1 MNDLSLD
8 WAYRMAA
15 TIVINL
21 RRDHP
26 QLNELGAIKVAWG
39 TLKDSH
45 PHHKD
50 RLESAGYVAEIV
62 RTIRDIRDRR
72 KRPMLHPDA
81 EDLARS
87 RLRLPQ
93 RAPQK

>member
-1 MNDLSLD
+1 
-8 WAYRMAA
+8 MAA

-62 RTIRDIRDRR
+62 RAIRDIRNRR

-87 RLRLPQ
+87 RLRLPH